1 MSLGMPEILLILA
14 VVLLFFGP
22 SRLPG
27 VGKSIGEAIRSF
39 KKGMNDAHEDIETQ
53 ARKDE
58 SKEKLSSPSQN
69 QTAYHTETEKS
80 NETENSKESEKK
92 KS

>member
-39 KKGMNDAHEDIETQ
+39 KKGMTDAHEDIETQ
-53 ARKDE
+53 ARKDD
-58 SKEKLSSPSQN
+58 SKEKLNNPSQN
-69 QTAYHTETEKS
+69 QTAYHTETES
-80 NETENSKESEKK
+80 NKETEKK